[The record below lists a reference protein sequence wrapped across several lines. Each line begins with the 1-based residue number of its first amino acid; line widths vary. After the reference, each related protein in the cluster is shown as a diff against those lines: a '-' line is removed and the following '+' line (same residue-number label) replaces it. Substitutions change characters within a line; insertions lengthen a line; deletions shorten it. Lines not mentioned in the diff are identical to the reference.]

1 MKKIFLSVAL
11 LVSGM
16 CVNAQ
21 MYVYKNGEVVYKM
34 EDGVADSIVFHA
46 PNNIIVGGIDT
57 PEEIEVVTPF
67 NYNSAVSYHAA
78 PNNYLNPCAQSGRVV
93 KEYYNGIR
101 GNKALNV
108 YLPYG
113 YDENKKYNIFYLM
126 HGGGENENTIFG
138 NDVNLQYILD
148 NMIMNGELEP
158 MIVVTPTFNGNG
170 SEAQNFYEEFRAS
183 VIPFV
188 EGKYSTYAK
197 STSAADIAASRR
209 HRAYGGFSMGAVST
223 WNVFLNCL
231 DICAY
236 YMPLSGDLWY
246 GNSNQEKAQRIDK
259 AISDS
264 KLSKRDYFI
273 FAATGSDDIAY
284 PNIGPQIEAM
294 RPSGYFDY
302 TSDFSKGNLYFMVA
316 PGLTHW
322 WGYVRHYVYDALPYF
337 FHE

>member
-1 MKKIFLSVAL
+1 MKKIFLSVAFVAAGL
-11 LVSGM
+11 
-16 CVNAQ
+16 CTNAQ
-21 MYVYKNGEVVYKM
+21 FYVYKDGKTVFQM
-34 EDGVADSIVFHA
+34 EEGVPDSVVFHK
-46 PNNIIVGGIDT
+46 PIQ
-57 PEEIEVVTPF
+57 EEVYVEPY
-67 NYNSAVSYHAA
+67 NYNPSLSYHAA
-78 PNNYLNPCAQSGRVV
+78 PNDYLQGCAQEGRVI
-93 KEYYNGIR
+93 KESYNGIR
-101 GNKALNV
+101 GNKSLYV

-113 YDENKKYNIFYLM
+113 YDENKQYNIFYLM
-126 HGGGENENTIFG
+126 HGGSENEGTIFS
-138 NDVNLQYILD
+138 NDVGLQHILD
-148 NMIMNGELEP
+148 HMIMNGELEP
-158 MIVVTPTFNGNG
+158 MIVVTPTFNGYG

-197 STSAADIAASRR
+197 STSAEDIAASRR

-246 GNSNQEKAQRIDK
+246 GNSAQDKAGRIDQ
-259 AISDS
+259 AIADS
-264 KLSKRDYFI
+264 KLTIRDYFI

-284 PNIGPQIEAM
+284 PNIGPQVEAM
-294 RPSGYFDY
+294 KPSSNFVY
-302 TSDFSKGNLYFMVA
+302 TSDFSKGNFYFMVA

-322 WGYVRHYVYDALPYF
+322 WGYVRHYVYDGLPYF